1 MNDEH
6 KLWQSSN
13 MQIDAMEAAEGKIP
27 HGHSSE
33 STSEALPVAPSVS
46 WERIRELYREYRED
60 HEAVLALVEPQQK
73 PFLQVRCVGSSQW
86 IDCEHKPHHDDAEK
100 FEKRYVYLASPD
112 ATPQIENALPNE
124 QKILPHIVIQDSN
137 DNGFV
142 FKVVKQIGEDYL
154 SKIVAENAA
163 DKLNMLRG

>member
-1 MNDEH
+1 MMTKTDINDGA
-6 KLWQSSN
+6 LAWQASN

-33 STSEALPVAPSVS
+33 STSDALPVANAFRNTRTGDIRYALTGNEIAAEVMANQHEEVCIYTPS
-46 WERIRELYREYRED
+46 EL
-60 HEAVLALVEPQQK
+60 
-73 PFLQVRCVGSSQW
+73 
-86 IDCEHKPHHDDAEK
+86 AEILK
-100 FEKRYVYLASPD
+100 SAIYAATHI

-137 DNGFV
+137 ENGLL

>member
-33 STSEALPVAPSVS
+33 GTSEALPVAQTVMVGFDYSSDFIKEKVN
-46 WERIRELYREYRED
+46 EALEKAAEIIRTMDATGDTALTLARAR
-60 HEAVLALVEPQQK
+60 HEIRLLK
-73 PFLQVRCVGSSQW
+73 
-86 IDCEHKPHHDDAEK
+86 I
-100 FEKRYVYLASPD
+100 